1 MSDVD
6 VDVDA
11 DADGCTALGA
21 AGAVAGRLP
30 LLPDP
35 PLRVLSVR
43 ARLTGGPPPTE
54 SSRRDEAL
62 VLNSSVET
70 ARTWTIFEWKLGSG
84 ITPPTRRRFK
94 SAAMELTI
102 SPYGG
107 VPYISPWCM
116 K

>member
-35 PLRVLSVR
+35 LLRLLPVR
-43 ARLTGGPPPTE
+43 ARLTGGPPPAE
-54 SSRRDEAL
+54 SSRRAEAL
-62 VLNSSVET
+62 VLNSSIEP
-70 ARTWTIFEWKLGSG
+70 AMALTIFEWKLGCG
-84 ITPPTRRRFK
+84 ITPSTRRRFK
-94 SAAMELTI
+94 SAAIELTI

-107 VPYISPWCM
+107 VPYISP
-116 K
+116 